1 MSVHAYT
8 SFSYSYLNRAR
19 TLAES
24 CKRHHPDWVLWAV
37 ITDKEPVGFSFDVEA
52 EDFDRVIFAEDL
64 YGDETDSWLF
74 KHDIVEACTAV
85 KGRALKHLM
94 AEPDATSV
102 IYFDPDIAI
111 FNPVTTVLEALETH
125 SIVLTPHQLDPDKTM
140 LAVKDNE
147 VTSLDYGSFNLGFL
161 AVKNDAEARRFADWW
176 TERLDTLCYD
186 RLDLGIF
193 VDQKWCN
200 LVPCLFENVKVLRDP
215 GCNVASWNLSCRTV
229 SIGSDGIIMCNEVPL
244 KFFHFTKLGP
254 TGDIMT
260 QRYAATNFE
269 VYELWAWYRFEV
281 GRHTDPSIPK
291 GWWHYG
297 NFSDGELIPKEAREL
312 YRDRDDLRKIFTSPR
327 SDGFKA
333 WLAGETDILV

>member
-1 MSVHAYT
+1 
-8 SFSYSYLNRAR
+8 
-19 TLAES
+19 
-24 CKRHHPDWVLWAV
+24 
-37 ITDKEPVGFSFDVEA
+37 
-52 EDFDRVIFAEDL
+52 
-64 YGDETDSWLF
+64 
-74 KHDIVEACTAV
+74 
-85 KGRALKHLM
+85 
-94 AEPDATSV
+94 
-102 IYFDPDIAI
+102 
-111 FNPVTTVLEALETH
+111 
-125 SIVLTPHQLDPDKTM
+125 
-140 LAVKDNE
+140 
-147 VTSLDYGSFNLGFL
+147 
-161 AVKNDAEARRFADWW
+161 
-176 TERLDTLCYD
+176 
-186 RLDLGIF
+186 LDLGIF